1 MLRIIR
7 RISRISQ
14 FIVVSLSLFILTQA
28 SAQQAAEPILIQ
40 VNQLEIKP
48 GKLDEFRAVHKNSF
62 MPASRERGV
71 PWRVTN
77 RTALGNTLQ
86 VVVATPIPNMA
97 ALGNQNPPG
106 ATALETELAMGIWN
120 ETVISRRSFIIT
132 SRPDISMPA
141 VPNTGMTTMVHFQ
154 LKPGK
159 DVAFAIYLKES
170 ILPAMAASGVVGA
183 QVFQTTVGGPA
194 GEFWLQVPQT
204 GYAAMDGPGP
214 FSSVS
219 VAEGARMQEMAAE
232 LFVGWDTSF
241 NIIDQELSYGL
252 PGLRQ

>member
-1 MLRIIR
+1 MIR
-7 RISRISQ
+7 KIKISSLPLHLAAILMAMQ
-14 FIVVSLSLFILTQA
+14 FSYHAI
-28 SAQQAAEPILIQ
+28 AQPAVEPILIQ

-48 GKLDEFRAVHKNSF
+48 DKLDQFRAIHRDSF
-62 MPASRERGV
+62 MPAARARGTA
-71 PWRVTN
+71 WRMTN
-77 RTALGNTLQ
+77 RVVLGNTLQ
-86 VVVATPIPNMA
+86 LVVASPIPNMA
-97 ALGNQNPPG
+97 SLSMQTSPG
-106 ATALETELAMGIWN
+106 ANALESQLALDLWN
-120 ETVISRRSFIIT
+120 QTVISRRSFIVA

-170 ILPAMAASGVVGA
+170 ILPAMSASGVVGA
-183 QVFQTTVGGPA
+183 QVFQTTMGGPA

-219 VAEGARMQEMAAE
+219 VADGARMQAMASE
-232 LFVGWDTSF
+232 LFVGWETSF
-241 NIIDQELSYGL
+241 NIVDQELSYGL
-252 PGLRQ
+252 PGLEQ